1 MSDKGFDLFG
11 VGCPASAGAGP
22 PASPVIVSVPHA
34 GRDYPP
40 ALLAALRVPAA
51 APTTLEDRY
60 VDAVAHAARGCETM
74 LVQRRARAWIDLNR
88 GEDER
93 DPLVDEGAPAAARTA
108 PSAKLKSGLGLVPR
122 RGGNA
127 GGAAGAGLWRRRFTD
142 AEIAARI
149 AEDHR
154 PYHAALDAALIAA
167 RRRFGV
173 AVLVDLHSMPPLGR
187 DRAVVVIGD
196 RFGRAAADRFVA
208 RALAAVAAS
217 GHRGA
222 LNAPYAGAHILD
234 RHGRPDAG
242 IHAIQVELDRSLY
255 LDARL
260 DRPGAGLGATA
271 ALVARLIAALADEAL
286 GGDRALAAE

>member
-1 MSDKGFDLFG
+1 MSDRGFDLFG
-11 VGCPASAGAGP
+11 VGHAPRPGAGP

-40 ALLAALRVPAA
+40 ALLAALRAPAA
-51 APTTLEDRY
+51 TPTTLEDRH
-60 VDAVAHAARGCETM
+60 VDAVAHAARGCETL

-93 DPLVDEGAPAAARTA
+93 DPLVDEGAPMAASTA

-122 RGGNA
+122 RGGNSA
-127 GGAAGAGLWRRRFTD
+127 GSAGVGLWRRRFTE

-149 AEDHR
+149 AGDHR
-154 PYHAALDAALIAA
+154 PYHAALDAALAAA

-187 DRAVVVIGD
+187 DRARVVIGD
-196 RFGRAAADRFVA
+196 RFGRAAADRFVS
-208 RALAAVAAS
+208 RALATVAAS

-242 IHAIQVELDRSLY
+242 IHASQVELDRGLY

-260 DRPGAGLGATA
+260 DRPGPGLGATA
-271 ALVARLIAALADEAL
+271 ALVARLIATLADEAL